1 MTWQYQYT
9 PHIWPMLVPAAFT
22 AALMI
27 YVWHRRSVPGAR
39 PLAIAMLF
47 LLPWTVSAALE
58 LAAVDAPTQVF
69 WSKFQ
74 AVWQLP
80 ANTAILCFVLEYA
93 NLGRWLNRRTLALL
107 AIPPLLDLLLI
118 FTNDAHHW
126 RWLGFPFDGYVRPAY
141 GSGTWVLLGY
151 NYVLAALQGIV
162 LLWLFVRS
170 RQHRWPAG
178 LILISRLVMLF
189 AYRLD
194 VTGRNPFAPM
204 DLVTLTLTLT
214 AAMYTLALLGFHMFD
229 LIPVA
234 RGTVIEQIREGML
247 VLDTQRRVVDLNP
260 AAEKIFGVPA
270 ARARG
275 RKAIE
280 ILSAYPDLYAP
291 LDEWGTAQSEI
302 SIGTG
307 RAARYYALHLSP
319 LTDRRGFPLGYLI
332 LLRDVTEQKRAQ
344 AQLLEQQ
351 RVVATLQER
360 ERLARELHD
369 SAGQVLGYVSYQ
381 VEAARKLLD
390 DGQVAVANAQLARLA
405 GIAQDAHADVR
416 EYILNLRT
424 GPSAQRPFF
433 SALRHYLD
441 GFTHNYN
448 IQAELVLGAGLD
460 EGAFE
465 PEAQAQ
471 LFRVIQEALSNAR
484 KHADARRVQV
494 RFETED
500 SLARI
505 FIQDDGRG
513 FDPAQPASGG
523 RSRFGLQFMRER
535 AEQLGGCL
543 RVQSA
548 PGEGTRVVVEVPIH
562 YPLSTIH

>member
-118 FTNDAHHW
+118 LTNDAHHW
-126 RWLGFPFDGYVRPAY
+126 RWLGFSFDGYVRPAY

-170 RQHRWPAG
+170 RQHRWPVG

-234 RGTVIEQIREGML
+234 RGTVIEQMREGML

-260 AAEKIFGVPA
+260 AAEKILGVPA

-280 ILSAYPDLYAP
+280 ILPAYPDLYAP
-291 LDEWGTAQSEI
+291 LDEWGTVQSEI

-307 RAARYYALHLSP
+307 RAARYYSLYLSP
-319 LTDRRGFPLGYLI
+319 LMDRRGFPLGYLI
-332 LLRDVTEQKRAQ
+332 LLRDVTGQKWAQ

-360 ERLARELHD
+360 ERLARDLHD
-369 SAGQVLGYVSYQ
+369 SAGQVLGYVSCQ

-416 EYILNLRT
+416 EYILDLRT

-535 AEQLGGCL
+535 AEQLGGRL

-548 PGEGTRVVVEVPIH
+548 PGEGTRVVVEVPMTN
-562 YPLSTIH
+562 SER